1 MPQIPG
7 RRVLGE
13 RLGGYIYG
21 TIVVLAAMI
30 EGQQAYRD
38 GTGHV
43 ALIVLLTTV
52 VFWLAHVY
60 AHSLAQSVSTGR
72 RVSRR
77 DVLSIAHRES
87 SIIEAAVLPVAML
100 GLGKL
105 GAFSLHTAVWLAIAC
120 AVAVLVAQ
128 GLRYARL
135 EHLGTFATAAIV
147 GANLALGLSLVALKL
162 LVGHH

>member
-7 RRVLGE
+7 RQVLGE

-30 EGQQAYRD
+30 EGQELYRN
-38 GTGHV
+38 GSGHV
-43 ALIVLLTTV
+43 ALIVLMTTV

-60 AHSLAQSVSTGR
+60 AHSLAYSVQVRR
-72 RVSRR
+72 RVSKG

-105 GAFSLHTAVWLAIAC
+105 GLFSLHTAVWLAIAC

-128 GLRYARL
+128 GVRYARL
-135 EHLGTFATAAIV
+135 EHLGPLATGTIV
-147 GANLALGLSLVALKL
+147 ALNLALGLALVALKL

>member
-72 RVSRR
+72 RVSRQGRALDRPPGELDHRGGCAARSDARARQARRLQSAHGRLAGDRVRGRGARRAGPPLRAARAPWHGR
-77 DVLSIAHRES
+77 DQPRS
-87 SIIEAAVLPVAML
+87 S
-100 GLGKL
+100 GQ
-105 GAFSLHTAVWLAIAC
+105 T
-120 AVAVLVAQ
+120 
-128 GLRYARL
+128 LRS
-135 EHLGTFATAAIV
+135 G
-147 GANLALGLSLVALKL
+147 
-162 LVGHH
+162 

>member
-30 EGQQAYRD
+30 EGQEAYRD

-60 AHSLAQSVSTGR
+60 AALARAERLLGST

-77 DVLSIAHRES
+77 TCSRSPTARARS
-87 SIIEAAVLPVAML
+87 SRRP
-100 GLGKL
+100 
-105 GAFSLHTAVWLAIAC
+105 C
-120 AVAVLVAQ
+120 C
-128 GLRYARL
+128 RC
-135 EHLGTFATAAIV
+135 
-147 GANLALGLSLVALKL
+147 
-162 LVGHH
+162 